1 MTTLPAALRDKVE
14 FAPADLDWLH
24 QLVGDWQLVADMS
37 MADLVLWVRNKN
49 GRLMAMDQCRP
60 SNNTTV
66 HPDDRDRPAYGRQRV
81 KHWPWKRWTS
91 CQVRVR

>member
-37 MADLVLWVRNKN
+37 MADLVLWVWISV
-49 GRLMAMDQCRP
+49 AP
-60 SNNTTV
+60 PTT
-66 HPDDRDRPAYGRQRV
+66 PLCTP
-81 KHWPWKRWTS
+81 TT
-91 CQVRVR
+91 

>member
-37 MADLVLWVRNKN
+37 MADLVLWVCNKN
-49 GRLMAMDQCRP
+49 AVP
-60 SNNTTV
+60 PTT
-66 HPDDRDRPAYGRQRV
+66 PLC
-81 KHWPWKRWTS
+81 TMTT
-91 CQVRVR
+91 